1 MTGVSASVVVV
12 DPGVFEFTSGPTG
25 EWVVEDLRSR
35 PIVVGV
41 DGSAASRAALAWA
54 VDEAARRG
62 CAVEAIT
69 GQHRDFGM
77 AVGVVPIDVL
87 IGMLPEEVRA
97 ARHQVLDG
105 AVAEITT
112 EVEIRTVVAAEE
124 AKQALTSASEHAS
137 LLVVGRRG
145 LGAVMTA
152 LLGSVSAHC
161 VRHASCPVVVI
172 NDLAVPR
179 PDDAPDGSGDG
190 EQR

>member
-1 MTGVSASVVVV
+1 
-12 DPGVFEFTSGPTG
+12 
-25 EWVVEDLRSR
+25 VEDLESR

-41 DGSAASRAALAWA
+41 DGSPASRAALAWA
-54 VDEAARRG
+54 VDEAERRG

-77 AVGVVPIDVL
+77 AVGVVPIDMM
-87 IGMLPEEVRA
+87 IGMLPEELRA
-97 ARHQVLDG
+97 ARQQVLDK

-112 EVEIRTVVAAEE
+112 EVEIRTVVATEE
-124 AKQALTSASEHAS
+124 AKLALTSASEHAS

-161 VRHASCPVVVI
+161 VHHASCPVVVI
-172 NDLAVPR
+172 NDLVEPIPERLPGTRVPTT
-179 PDDAPDGSGDG
+179 PGPLL
-190 EQR
+190 

>member
-1 MTGVSASVVVV
+1 M
-12 DPGVFEFTSGPTG
+12 DYPWERI
-25 EWVVEDLRSR
+25 VEHLESR
-35 PIVVGV
+35 PIVVGE
-41 DGSAASRAALAWA
+41 DGSAAGRAALAWA

-77 AVGVVPIDVL
+77 AVGVVPIDMM
-87 IGMLPEEVRA
+87 IGMLPEELRA
-97 ARHQVLDG
+97 ARQQVLDE
-105 AVAEITT
+105 AVADITT

-124 AKQALTSASEHAS
+124 AKLALTSASEHAS

-152 LLGSVSAHC
+152 LLGSVSAYC

-172 NDLAVPR
+172 NELATPVSVRLPGAGVFAT
-179 PDDAPDGSGDG
+179 PGPLL
-190 EQR
+190 